1 MYKLIKAVEFAHSK
15 GIVHLDIKPKNVI
28 VNQKTQELNLIDF
41 GISQFVHSGGKLPN
55 HIGTLNFEAPEML
68 MDFSC
73 YDFTADSWALG
84 SILGGMMFKTDD
96 MFMGASAASILA
108 DIMQLYDVQELESM
122 MIRENIT
129 MGDDFYAEFKQL
141 NDKFKQ
147 YSDNHKENIRDKFV
161 DINNIDLVTDD
172 GLDLIS

>member
-1 MYKLIKAVEFAHSK
+1 
-15 GIVHLDIKPKNVI
+15 
-28 VNQKTQELNLIDF
+28 
-41 GISQFVHSGGKLPN
+41 
-55 HIGTLNFEAPEML
+55 

-129 MGDDFYAEFKQL
+129 MEDDFYAEFK
-141 NDKFKQ
+141 
-147 YSDNHKENIRDKFV
+147 
-161 DINNIDLVTDD
+161 
-172 GLDLIS
+172 

>member
-1 MYKLIKAVEFAHSK
+1 
-15 GIVHLDIKPKNVI
+15 
-28 VNQKTQELNLIDF
+28 
-41 GISQFVHSGGKLPN
+41 
-55 HIGTLNFEAPEML
+55 
-68 MDFSC
+68 
-73 YDFTADSWALG
+73 
-84 SILGGMMFKTDD
+84 
-96 MFMGASAASILA
+96 
-108 DIMQLYDVQELESM
+108 M

-129 MGDDFYAEFKQL
+129 MEDDFYAEFKQL